1 MKIVNQDIPNLIL
14 GASLL
19 SCGGG
24 LSYQEQLKNYQRLVK
39 DQVDFEIKLIDIN
52 GLPQNSF
59 LTVCGEAGPTN
70 LPPLN
75 KKSAGKL
82 VLELEK
88 ISGKKIS
95 GLLPLEIGQEMIV
108 LETAYYSQ
116 LPVVDADMAGG
127 RAVPMVYLT
136 LPFLLGFKLDL
147 SPVVAVNNQGVV
159 KVLKQAKNLES
170 IDNFLDKF
178 SQESKGIVFFLSG
191 VMAIKTIKKYINPGS
206 YSKIIK
212 LGNNK
217 KLNKINKG
225 LYKIIKIEELQKD
238 ISLIQKI
245 ILKNN
250 QDELIVF
257 SQNEYLSVFS
267 KQGNKVIYQ
276 APQIISLVD
285 INGGYGINSG
295 DLKNQMTVNL
305 YVFDP
310 IKQLSTDKVKLK
322 WGEYI
327 TTLIPKWGKM
337 NL

>member
-1 MKIVNQDIPNLIL
+1 MNQSINHLLL
-14 GASLL
+14 GASWL

-24 LSYQEQLKNYQRLVK
+24 LSYQGQLKNYQRFVK

-52 GLPQNSF
+52 ALPQNSF

-88 ISGKKIS
+88 ISEKKIS

-116 LPVVDADMAGG
+116 LPVIDADMAGG

-136 LPFLLGFKLDL
+136 LPFLIGFKLDL

-178 SQESKGIVFFLSG
+178 SQESQGIVFFLSG
-191 VMAIKTIKKYINPGS
+191 VLAIKTIKKYINQGS
-206 YSKIIK
+206 YSKLIQ
-212 LGNNK
+212 LGSSKN
-217 KLNKINKG
+217 LNEKINKG
-225 LYKIIKIEELQKD
+225 KYKIIKIEELQKD

-245 ILKNN
+245 TLKNN
-250 QDELIVF
+250 QDELIVL

-285 INGGYGINSG
+285 IDGGYGINSG
-295 DLKNQMTVNL
+295 DLKSQMTVNL
-305 YVFDP
+305 DVFDP

-322 WGEYI
+322 WGKYI
-327 TTLIPKWGKM
+327 QKVLKD
-337 NL
+337 L

>member
-1 MKIVNQDIPNLIL
+1 MKIVNEDIPNLIL

-19 SCGGG
+19 SAGGG
-24 LSYQEQLKNYQRLVK
+24 LSYQEQLKNYQRLMKNQADFGVNL
-39 DQVDFEIKLIDIN
+39 VDIST
-52 GLPQNSF
+52 LPENSF

-70 LPPLN
+70 LPPLD
-75 KKSAGKL
+75 KKMAGKL
-82 VLELEK
+82 VWELEK

-108 LETAYYSQ
+108 LEAAHYSH
-116 LPVVDADMAGG
+116 LPVIDADMAGG
-127 RAVPMVYLT
+127 RAVPMIYLT

-147 SPVVAVNNQGVV
+147 SPIVAINNKGVI
-159 KVLKQAKNLES
+159 KVLRQAKNLES

-178 SQESKGIVFFLSG
+178 SQESQGIVFFLSG
-191 VMAIKTIKKYINPGS
+191 VISIKTIKKYINPGS
-206 YSKIIK
+206 YSRLNK

-217 KLNKINKG
+217 NLNKINKG
-225 LYKIIKIEELQKD
+225 LYKIINIAKLQKD

-245 ILKNN
+245 TLKNN
-250 QDELIVF
+250 QDELVVF

-267 KQGNKVIYQ
+267 KKENKVIYQ

-295 DLKNQMTVNL
+295 DLRDQMMVSL
-305 YVFDP
+305 YVLDP
-310 IKQLSTDKVKLK
+310 IKPLSIAKVKIQWEKYIQKLLK
-322 WGEYI
+322 
-327 TTLIPKWGKM
+327 